1 MEEEMK
7 RVILIT
13 FSDPK
18 DTWRNFRWEK
28 FIRYFLGK
36 VKERFGINEDVDFI
50 VKYISSD
57 ESNSQATVV
66 GKFFLD
72 KKELAEVAGVVIEVH
87 NSLKATRNIRFLVE
101 ILRED
106 LPIELFFFENKT
118 LQIVKDIVGEK
129 LIGEDL

>member
-1 MEEEMK
+1 MK